1 MAAYLNTAFSGLR
14 RAAVAVLI
22 FTSAT
27 AFAQA
32 LRDPTRPP
40 DAVVKPVAAADAE
53 GEVLQSILVSPRRRE
68 AMISGRVVKQG
79 DMVGDAQVIAIR
91 DSEVVL
97 RDGNTQ
103 RVLRLYPQVQKN
115 AVAAT
120 AASKTNNK

>member
-1 MAAYLNTAFSGLR
+1 MAAYLNTAFSSLR
-14 RAAVAVLI
+14 HAAVAVLI

-40 DAVVKPVAAADAE
+40 NAVAAPHAAADAE

-79 DMVGDAQVIAIR
+79 DTVGDAQVIAIR